1 MAMSM
6 AAMIT
11 VTGCGSFGSKNQ
23 SLTPPTD
30 SQTAVK
36 DGTIST
42 EFKDQGI
49 KLFYTFTGNLDR
61 IEVYGLAPA
70 WKGNVDVLA
79 EADAMDKL
87 VKFVHGQTVST
98 DRRVKI
104 MAKSLDKA
112 RDNSLNRFK
121 SNDDNLNFDSKELEN
136 SGSENTSNNTSRR
149 IADRVCVRSEIVW
162 YRMVKCMWPCISG
175 VKKTRPLRNSS
186 AVACVDA
193 TLDLLDAVRDPGP
206 AGLVTECAPASR
218 AQPADHPAHHWAV
231 DEKGSH

>member
-1 MAMSM
+1 MKKTALAMSM

-11 VTGCGSFGSKNQ
+11 LTGCGSFGSKQ
-23 SLTPPTD
+23 QALSPPTD

-42 EFKDQGI
+42 EFKDEGI

-112 RDNSLNRFK
+112 RDNTLNRFK

-149 IADRVCVRSEIVW
+149 IADRVENTLVTTVTTITAKGRLTGVR
-162 YRMVKCMWPCISG
+162 K
-175 VKKTRPLRNSS
+175 
-186 AVACVDA
+186 
-193 TLDLLDAVRDPGP
+193 VRDSVVQDGKMY
-206 AGLVTECAPASR
+206 V
-218 AQPADHPAHHWAV
+218 AV
-231 DEKGSH
+231 YQWSEKDQATSEFIRGRMR

>member
-1 MAMSM
+1 MMMKKTALAMSV

-11 VTGCGSFGSKNQ
+11 LTGCGSFGSKQ
-23 SLTPPTD
+23 QALSPSTD

-36 DGTIST
+36 EGTIST
-42 EFKDQGI
+42 EFKDEGI

-112 RDNSLNRFK
+112 RDNTLNRFK

-149 IADRVCVRSEIVW
+149 IADRVENTLVTTVTNITAKGRLTGVR
-162 YRMVKCMWPCISG
+162 K
-175 VKKTRPLRNSS
+175 
-186 AVACVDA
+186 
-193 TLDLLDAVRDPGP
+193 VRDSVVQDGKMY
-206 AGLVTECAPASR
+206 V
-218 AQPADHPAHHWAV
+218 AV
-231 DEKGSH
+231 YQWSEKDQATSEFVRGRMR

>member
-1 MAMSM
+1 MKKTALAMSV
-6 AAMIT
+6 AAMLT
-11 VTGCGSFGSKNQ
+11 VTGCSSFGSKQ
-23 SLTPPTD
+23 QALSPSTD

-36 DGTIST
+36 EGTIST
-42 EFKDQGI
+42 EFKDEGI

-112 RDNSLNRFK
+112 RDNTLNRFK

-149 IADRVCVRSEIVW
+149 IADRVENTLVNTVTTITAKGRLTGVR
-162 YRMVKCMWPCISG
+162 K
-175 VKKTRPLRNSS
+175 
-186 AVACVDA
+186 
-193 TLDLLDAVRDPGP
+193 VRDSVVQDGK
-206 AGLVTECAPASR
+206 LYV
-218 AQPADHPAHHWAV
+218 AV
-231 DEKGSH
+231 YQWSEKDQATSEFVRGRMR

>member
-1 MAMSM
+1 MKKTALAMSM

-11 VTGCGSFGSKNQ
+11 LTGCGSFGSKQ
-23 SLTPPTD
+23 QALSPPTD

-42 EFKDQGI
+42 EFKDEGI
-49 KLFYTFTGNLDR
+49 KLFYTFTGKLDR

-112 RDNSLNRFK
+112 RDNTLNRFK

-149 IADRVCVRSEIVW
+149 IADRVENTLVNTVTTITAKGRLTGVR
-162 YRMVKCMWPCISG
+162 K
-175 VKKTRPLRNSS
+175 
-186 AVACVDA
+186 
-193 TLDLLDAVRDPGP
+193 VRDSVVQDGK
-206 AGLVTECAPASR
+206 LYV
-218 AQPADHPAHHWAV
+218 AV
-231 DEKGSH
+231 YQWSEKDQATSELIRGRMR

>member
-1 MAMSM
+1 MKKTALAMSM

-11 VTGCGSFGSKNQ
+11 VTGCGSLGFGSKEQ
-23 SLTPPTD
+23 ALTPPSD
-30 SQTAVK
+30 SQTAVR

-42 EFKDQGI
+42 EFKDEGI

-87 VKFVHGQTVST
+87 VKFVHGKTVST

-112 RDNSLNRFK
+112 RDNTLNRFK

-136 SGSENTSNNTSRR
+136 AGSENTSNNTSRR
-149 IADRVCVRSEIVW
+149 IADRVENTLVTTVTTITAKGRLTGVR
-162 YRMVKCMWPCISG
+162 K
-175 VKKTRPLRNSS
+175 
-186 AVACVDA
+186 
-193 TLDLLDAVRDPGP
+193 VRDSVVQDGKMY
-206 AGLVTECAPASR
+206 V
-218 AQPADHPAHHWAV
+218 AV
-231 DEKGSH
+231 YQWSEKDQATSEFVRGRMR

>member
-1 MAMSM
+1 MKKTALAMSM

-11 VTGCGSFGSKNQ
+11 VTGCGSLGFGSKEQ
-23 SLTPPTD
+23 ALTPPSD
-30 SQTAVK
+30 SQTAVR

-42 EFKDQGI
+42 EFKDEGI
-49 KLFYTFTGNLDR
+49 KLFYTFTGKLDR

-87 VKFVHGQTVST
+87 VKFVHGKTVST

-112 RDNSLNRFK
+112 RDNTLNRFK

-149 IADRVCVRSEIVW
+149 IADRVENTLVTTVTNITAKGRLTGVR
-162 YRMVKCMWPCISG
+162 K
-175 VKKTRPLRNSS
+175 
-186 AVACVDA
+186 
-193 TLDLLDAVRDPGP
+193 VRDSVVQDGKMY
-206 AGLVTECAPASR
+206 V
-218 AQPADHPAHHWAV
+218 AV
-231 DEKGSH
+231 YQWSEKDQATSEFIRGRMR

>member
-1 MAMSM
+1 MKKTALAMSV

-11 VTGCGSFGSKNQ
+11 LTGCGSFGSKQ
-23 SLTPPTD
+23 QALSPSTD

-36 DGTIST
+36 EGTIST
-42 EFKDQGI
+42 EFKDEGI

-112 RDNSLNRFK
+112 RDNTLNRFK

-149 IADRVCVRSEIVW
+149 IADRVENTLVTTVTNITAKGRLTGVR
-162 YRMVKCMWPCISG
+162 K
-175 VKKTRPLRNSS
+175 
-186 AVACVDA
+186 
-193 TLDLLDAVRDPGP
+193 VRDSVVQDGKMY
-206 AGLVTECAPASR
+206 V
-218 AQPADHPAHHWAV
+218 AV
-231 DEKGSH
+231 YQWSEKDQATSEFVRGRMR

>member
-1 MAMSM
+1 MKKTALAMSM

-11 VTGCGSFGSKNQ
+11 VTGCGSFGSKQ
-23 SLTPPTD
+23 QALSPSTD

-112 RDNSLNRFK
+112 RDNTLNRFK
-121 SNDDNLNFDSKELEN
+121 SNDDNLNFDSRELEN
-136 SGSENTSNNTSRR
+136 SGPENTSNNTSRR
-149 IADRVCVRSEIVW
+149 IADRVENTLVNTVTTITAKGRLTGVRKIRDSVVQDGKMYVAVYQWSEKDQATSEFVRG
-162 YRMVKCMWPCISG
+162 RM
-175 VKKTRPLRNSS
+175 R
-186 AVACVDA
+186 
-193 TLDLLDAVRDPGP
+193 
-206 AGLVTECAPASR
+206 
-218 AQPADHPAHHWAV
+218 
-231 DEKGSH
+231 

>member
-1 MAMSM
+1 MMKKTALAMSM

-11 VTGCGSFGSKNQ
+11 VTGCGSLGFGSKEQ
-23 SLTPPTD
+23 ALTPPSD
-30 SQTAVK
+30 SQTAVR

-42 EFKDQGI
+42 EFKDEGI
-49 KLFYTFTGNLDR
+49 KLFYTFTGKLDR

-112 RDNSLNRFK
+112 RDNTLNRFK

-149 IADRVCVRSEIVW
+149 IADRVENTLVNTVTTITAKGRLTGVR
-162 YRMVKCMWPCISG
+162 K
-175 VKKTRPLRNSS
+175 
-186 AVACVDA
+186 
-193 TLDLLDAVRDPGP
+193 VRDSVVQDGKMY
-206 AGLVTECAPASR
+206 V
-218 AQPADHPAHHWAV
+218 AV
-231 DEKGSH
+231 YQWSEKDQATSEFIRGRMR

>member
-1 MAMSM
+1 MMKKTAMAMSM

-11 VTGCGSFGSKNQ
+11 VTGCGSFGSKQQ
-23 SLTPPTD
+23 SLTPPSD

-112 RDNSLNRFK
+112 RDNTLNRFK

-149 IADRVCVRSEIVW
+149 IADRVENTLVTTVTNITAKGRLTGVR
-162 YRMVKCMWPCISG
+162 K
-175 VKKTRPLRNSS
+175 
-186 AVACVDA
+186 
-193 TLDLLDAVRDPGP
+193 VRDSVVQDGKMY
-206 AGLVTECAPASR
+206 V
-218 AQPADHPAHHWAV
+218 AV
-231 DEKGSH
+231 YQWSEKDQATSEFVRGRMR

>member
-1 MAMSM
+1 MMKKTALAMSV
-6 AAMIT
+6 AVAMT
-11 VTGCGSFGSKNQ
+11 LTGCGSFGNKQQALS
-23 SLTPPTD
+23 PPSD

-49 KLFYTFTGNLDR
+49 KLFYTFTGKLDR

-112 RDNSLNRFK
+112 RDNTLNRFK

-136 SGSENTSNNTSRR
+136 IGEENSLNNTSRR
-149 IADRVCVRSEIVW
+149 IADRVENTLVNTVTTITAKGRLTGVR
-162 YRMVKCMWPCISG
+162 K
-175 VKKTRPLRNSS
+175 
-186 AVACVDA
+186 
-193 TLDLLDAVRDPGP
+193 VRDSVVQDGK
-206 AGLVTECAPASR
+206 LYV
-218 AQPADHPAHHWAV
+218 AV
-231 DEKGSH
+231 YQWSEKDQATSEFVRGRMR

>member
-1 MAMSM
+1 MKKTALAMSV

-11 VTGCGSFGSKNQ
+11 LTGCGSFGSKQ
-23 SLTPPTD
+23 QALSPPTD

-104 MAKSLDKA
+104 MARSLDKA
-112 RDNSLNRFK
+112 RDNTLNRFK
-121 SNDDNLNFDSKELEN
+121 SNDDNLNFDSQELEN
-136 SGSENTSNNTSRR
+136 AGSDNSTNNTSRR
-149 IADRVCVRSEIVW
+149 IADRVENTLVTTVTNITAKGRLTGVR
-162 YRMVKCMWPCISG
+162 K
-175 VKKTRPLRNSS
+175 
-186 AVACVDA
+186 
-193 TLDLLDAVRDPGP
+193 VRDSVVQDGK
-206 AGLVTECAPASR
+206 LYV
-218 AQPADHPAHHWAV
+218 AV
-231 DEKGSH
+231 YQWSEKDQATSEFVRGRMR

>member
-1 MAMSM
+1 MMKKTALAMSM

-11 VTGCGSFGSKNQ
+11 LTGCSSLGFGSKEQ
-23 SLTPPTD
+23 ALTPPSD
-30 SQTAVK
+30 SQTAVR

-42 EFKDQGI
+42 EFKDEGI
-49 KLFYTFTGNLDR
+49 KLFYTFTGKLDR

-87 VKFVHGQTVST
+87 VKFVHGKTVST

-112 RDNSLNRFK
+112 RDNTLNRFK

-149 IADRVCVRSEIVW
+149 IADRVENTLVNTVTTITAKGRLTGVR
-162 YRMVKCMWPCISG
+162 K
-175 VKKTRPLRNSS
+175 
-186 AVACVDA
+186 
-193 TLDLLDAVRDPGP
+193 VRDSVVQDGK
-206 AGLVTECAPASR
+206 LYV
-218 AQPADHPAHHWAV
+218 AV
-231 DEKGSH
+231 YQWSEKDQATSEFIRGRMR

>member
-1 MAMSM
+1 MKKTALAMSM

-11 VTGCGSFGSKNQ
+11 LTGCGSFGSKQ
-23 SLTPPTD
+23 QALSPPTD

-42 EFKDQGI
+42 EFKDEGI
-49 KLFYTFTGNLDR
+49 KLFYTFTGKLDR

-112 RDNSLNRFK
+112 RDNTLNRFK

-149 IADRVCVRSEIVW
+149 IADRVENTLVTTVTNITAKGRLTGVR
-162 YRMVKCMWPCISG
+162 K
-175 VKKTRPLRNSS
+175 
-186 AVACVDA
+186 
-193 TLDLLDAVRDPGP
+193 VRDSVVQDGKMY
-206 AGLVTECAPASR
+206 V
-218 AQPADHPAHHWAV
+218 AV
-231 DEKGSH
+231 YQWSEKDQATSEFIRGRMR

>member
-1 MAMSM
+1 MMKKTALAMSM

-11 VTGCGSFGSKNQ
+11 VTGCGSFGSKQ
-23 SLTPPTD
+23 QALSPSTD

-112 RDNSLNRFK
+112 RDNTLNRFK
-121 SNDDNLNFDSKELEN
+121 SNDDNLNFDSRELEN
-136 SGSENTSNNTSRR
+136 SGPENTSNNTSRR
-149 IADRVCVRSEIVW
+149 IADRVENTLVNTVTTITAKGRLTGVRKIRDSVVQDGKLYVAVYQWSEKDQATSEFVRG
-162 YRMVKCMWPCISG
+162 RM
-175 VKKTRPLRNSS
+175 R
-186 AVACVDA
+186 
-193 TLDLLDAVRDPGP
+193 
-206 AGLVTECAPASR
+206 
-218 AQPADHPAHHWAV
+218 
-231 DEKGSH
+231 

>member
-1 MAMSM
+1 MMKKTALAMSM

-11 VTGCGSFGSKNQ
+11 VTGCGSFGSKQ
-23 SLTPPTD
+23 QALSPSTD

-42 EFKDQGI
+42 EFKDEGI

-112 RDNSLNRFK
+112 RDNTLNRFK

-149 IADRVCVRSEIVW
+149 IADRVENTLVTTVTTITAKGRLTGVR
-162 YRMVKCMWPCISG
+162 K
-175 VKKTRPLRNSS
+175 
-186 AVACVDA
+186 
-193 TLDLLDAVRDPGP
+193 VRDSVVQDGKMY
-206 AGLVTECAPASR
+206 V
-218 AQPADHPAHHWAV
+218 AV
-231 DEKGSH
+231 YQWSEKDQATSEFIRGRMR

>member
-1 MAMSM
+1 MKKTALAMSM

-11 VTGCGSFGSKNQ
+11 VTGCGSFGSKQ
-23 SLTPPTD
+23 QALTPPSD

-42 EFKDQGI
+42 EFKDEGI

-121 SNDDNLNFDSKELEN
+121 SNDDNLNFDSRELEN
-136 SGSENTSNNTSRR
+136 AGPENSSNNTSRR
-149 IADRVCVRSEIVW
+149 IADRVENTLVTTVTTITAKGRLTGVR
-162 YRMVKCMWPCISG
+162 K
-175 VKKTRPLRNSS
+175 
-186 AVACVDA
+186 
-193 TLDLLDAVRDPGP
+193 VRDSVVQDGKMY
-206 AGLVTECAPASR
+206 V
-218 AQPADHPAHHWAV
+218 AV
-231 DEKGSH
+231 YQWSEKDQATSEFIRGRMR

>member
-1 MAMSM
+1 MKKTALAMSM

-11 VTGCGSFGSKNQ
+11 VTGCGSFGSKQ
-23 SLTPPTD
+23 QALSPSTD

-42 EFKDQGI
+42 EFKDEGI

-112 RDNSLNRFK
+112 RDNTLNRFK

-149 IADRVCVRSEIVW
+149 IADRVENTLVTTVTNITAKGRLTGVR
-162 YRMVKCMWPCISG
+162 K
-175 VKKTRPLRNSS
+175 
-186 AVACVDA
+186 
-193 TLDLLDAVRDPGP
+193 VRDSVVQDGKMY
-206 AGLVTECAPASR
+206 V
-218 AQPADHPAHHWAV
+218 AV
-231 DEKGSH
+231 YQWSEKDQATSEFIRGRMR

>member
-1 MAMSM
+1 MMKKTALAMSM

-11 VTGCGSFGSKNQ
+11 VTGCGSFGSKQ
-23 SLTPPTD
+23 QALTPSTD

-36 DGTIST
+36 EGTIST
-42 EFKDQGI
+42 EFKDEGI

-112 RDNSLNRFK
+112 RDNTLNRFK

-136 SGSENTSNNTSRR
+136 AGPENSSNNTSRR
-149 IADRVCVRSEIVW
+149 IADRVENTLVTTVTTITAKGRLTGVR
-162 YRMVKCMWPCISG
+162 K
-175 VKKTRPLRNSS
+175 
-186 AVACVDA
+186 
-193 TLDLLDAVRDPGP
+193 VRDSVVQDGKMY
-206 AGLVTECAPASR
+206 V
-218 AQPADHPAHHWAV
+218 AV
-231 DEKGSH
+231 YQWSEKDQATSEFIRGRMR

>member
-1 MAMSM
+1 MMKKTALAMSM
-6 AAMIT
+6 AAMLT
-11 VTGCGSFGSKNQ
+11 VTGCGSFGSKQ
-23 SLTPPTD
+23 QALTPSTD

-36 DGTIST
+36 EGTIST
-42 EFKDQGI
+42 EFKDEGI

-112 RDNSLNRFK
+112 RDNTLNRFK

-149 IADRVCVRSEIVW
+149 IADRVENTLVTTVTNITAKGRLTGVR
-162 YRMVKCMWPCISG
+162 K
-175 VKKTRPLRNSS
+175 
-186 AVACVDA
+186 
-193 TLDLLDAVRDPGP
+193 VRDSVVQDGKMY
-206 AGLVTECAPASR
+206 V
-218 AQPADHPAHHWAV
+218 AV
-231 DEKGSH
+231 YQWSEKDQATSEFIRGRMR

>member
-1 MAMSM
+1 MKKTALAMSM

-11 VTGCGSFGSKNQ
+11 VTGCGSFGSKQ
-23 SLTPPTD
+23 QALSPSTD

-112 RDNSLNRFK
+112 RDNTLNRFK
-121 SNDDNLNFDSKELEN
+121 SNDDNLNFDSRELEN
-136 SGSENTSNNTSRR
+136 SGLENTSNNTSRR
-149 IADRVCVRSEIVW
+149 IADRVENTLVNTVTTITAKGRLTGVRKIRDSVVQDGKLYVAVYQWSEKDQATSEFVRG
-162 YRMVKCMWPCISG
+162 RM
-175 VKKTRPLRNSS
+175 R
-186 AVACVDA
+186 
-193 TLDLLDAVRDPGP
+193 
-206 AGLVTECAPASR
+206 
-218 AQPADHPAHHWAV
+218 
-231 DEKGSH
+231 

>member
-1 MAMSM
+1 MMKKTALAMSM

-11 VTGCGSFGSKNQ
+11 LTGCGSFGSKQ
-23 SLTPPTD
+23 QALSPSTD

-42 EFKDQGI
+42 EFKDEGI

-112 RDNSLNRFK
+112 RDNTLNRFK

-136 SGSENTSNNTSRR
+136 VGSENSSNNTSRR
-149 IADRVCVRSEIVW
+149 IADRVENTLVNTVTTITAKGRLTGVR
-162 YRMVKCMWPCISG
+162 K
-175 VKKTRPLRNSS
+175 
-186 AVACVDA
+186 
-193 TLDLLDAVRDPGP
+193 VRDSVVQDGK
-206 AGLVTECAPASR
+206 LYV
-218 AQPADHPAHHWAV
+218 AV
-231 DEKGSH
+231 YQWSEKDQATSEFIRGRMR

>member
-1 MAMSM
+1 MMKKTALAMSM

-11 VTGCGSFGSKNQ
+11 VTGCGSFGSKQ
-23 SLTPPTD
+23 QALSPSTD

-42 EFKDQGI
+42 EFKDEGI

-112 RDNSLNRFK
+112 RDNTLNRFK

-149 IADRVCVRSEIVW
+149 IADRVENTLVTTVTNITAKGRLTGVR
-162 YRMVKCMWPCISG
+162 K
-175 VKKTRPLRNSS
+175 
-186 AVACVDA
+186 
-193 TLDLLDAVRDPGP
+193 VRDSVVQDGKTY
-206 AGLVTECAPASR
+206 V
-218 AQPADHPAHHWAV
+218 AV
-231 DEKGSH
+231 YQWSEKDQATSEFIRGRMR

>member
-1 MAMSM
+1 MKKTALAMSV

-11 VTGCGSFGSKNQ
+11 LTGCSSLGFGNKQQALSP
-23 SLTPPTD
+23 SSD

-112 RDNSLNRFK
+112 RDNTLNRFK

-136 SGSENTSNNTSRR
+136 SGSENISNNTSRR
-149 IADRVCVRSEIVW
+149 IADRVENTLVNTVTTITAKGRLTGVR
-162 YRMVKCMWPCISG
+162 K
-175 VKKTRPLRNSS
+175 
-186 AVACVDA
+186 
-193 TLDLLDAVRDPGP
+193 VRDSVVQDGKMY
-206 AGLVTECAPASR
+206 V
-218 AQPADHPAHHWAV
+218 AV
-231 DEKGSH
+231 YQWSEKDQATSEFVRGRMR

>member
-1 MAMSM
+1 MKKTALAMSM

-11 VTGCGSFGSKNQ
+11 LTGCGSLGFGNKEQ
-23 SLTPPTD
+23 ALAPPSD
-30 SQTAVK
+30 SQTAVR

-42 EFKDQGI
+42 EFKDEGI
-49 KLFYTFTGNLDR
+49 KLFYTFTGKLDR

-112 RDNSLNRFK
+112 RDNTLNRFK

-136 SGSENTSNNTSRR
+136 AGSENTSNNTSRR
-149 IADRVCVRSEIVW
+149 IADRVENTLVTTVTNITAKGRLTGVR
-162 YRMVKCMWPCISG
+162 K
-175 VKKTRPLRNSS
+175 
-186 AVACVDA
+186 
-193 TLDLLDAVRDPGP
+193 VRDSVVQDGKMY
-206 AGLVTECAPASR
+206 V
-218 AQPADHPAHHWAV
+218 AV
-231 DEKGSH
+231 YQWSEKDQATSEFIRGRMR

>member
-1 MAMSM
+1 MMKKTALAMSM

-11 VTGCGSFGSKNQ
+11 VTGCGSFGSKQ
-23 SLTPPTD
+23 QALTPPSD

-42 EFKDQGI
+42 EFKDEGI

-121 SNDDNLNFDSKELEN
+121 SNDDNLNFDSRELEN
-136 SGSENTSNNTSRR
+136 AGPENSSNNTSRR
-149 IADRVCVRSEIVW
+149 IADRVENTLVTTVTTITAKGRLTGVR
-162 YRMVKCMWPCISG
+162 K
-175 VKKTRPLRNSS
+175 
-186 AVACVDA
+186 
-193 TLDLLDAVRDPGP
+193 VRDSVVQDGKMY
-206 AGLVTECAPASR
+206 V
-218 AQPADHPAHHWAV
+218 AV
-231 DEKGSH
+231 YQWSEKDQATSEFIRGRMR

>member
-1 MAMSM
+1 MKKTALAMSM

-11 VTGCGSFGSKNQ
+11 VTGCSSFGSKQ
-23 SLTPPTD
+23 QALTPPSD
-30 SQTAVK
+30 SQTAVR

-112 RDNSLNRFK
+112 RDNTLNRFK
-121 SNDDNLNFDSKELEN
+121 SNDDNLNFDSRELEN
-136 SGSENTSNNTSRR
+136 AGSENTSNNASRR
-149 IADRVCVRSEIVW
+149 IADRVENTLVNTVTTITAKGRLTGVR
-162 YRMVKCMWPCISG
+162 K
-175 VKKTRPLRNSS
+175 
-186 AVACVDA
+186 
-193 TLDLLDAVRDPGP
+193 VRDSVVQDGKMY
-206 AGLVTECAPASR
+206 V
-218 AQPADHPAHHWAV
+218 AV
-231 DEKGSH
+231 YQWSEKDQATSEFVRGRMR

>member
-1 MAMSM
+1 MKKTALAMSM

-11 VTGCGSFGSKNQ
+11 VTGCGSLGFGNKQQALSP
-23 SLTPPTD
+23 SSD

-42 EFKDQGI
+42 EFKDEGI

-112 RDNSLNRFK
+112 RDNTLNRFK

-149 IADRVCVRSEIVW
+149 IADRVENTLVTTVTNITAKGRLTGVR
-162 YRMVKCMWPCISG
+162 K
-175 VKKTRPLRNSS
+175 
-186 AVACVDA
+186 
-193 TLDLLDAVRDPGP
+193 VRDSVVQDGKMY
-206 AGLVTECAPASR
+206 V
-218 AQPADHPAHHWAV
+218 AV
-231 DEKGSH
+231 YQWSEKDQATSEFVRGRMR

>member
-1 MAMSM
+1 MMKKTALAISM

-11 VTGCGSFGSKNQ
+11 VTGCSSFGSKQQ
-23 SLTPPTD
+23 SLTPPSD

-42 EFKDQGI
+42 EFKDEGI

-112 RDNSLNRFK
+112 RDNTLNRFK

-149 IADRVCVRSEIVW
+149 IADRVDNTLVTTVTNITAKGRLTGVR
-162 YRMVKCMWPCISG
+162 K
-175 VKKTRPLRNSS
+175 
-186 AVACVDA
+186 
-193 TLDLLDAVRDPGP
+193 VRDSVVQDGKMY
-206 AGLVTECAPASR
+206 V
-218 AQPADHPAHHWAV
+218 AV
-231 DEKGSH
+231 YQWSEKDQATSEFVRGRMR

>member
-1 MAMSM
+1 MMKKTALAMSM

-11 VTGCGSFGSKNQ
+11 LTGCGSFGSKQ
-23 SLTPPTD
+23 QALSPSTD

-42 EFKDQGI
+42 EFKDEGI

-87 VKFVHGQTVST
+87 VKFVHGQTVNT

-112 RDNSLNRFK
+112 RDNTLNRFK

-149 IADRVCVRSEIVW
+149 IADRVENTLVTTVTTITAKGRLTGVR
-162 YRMVKCMWPCISG
+162 K
-175 VKKTRPLRNSS
+175 
-186 AVACVDA
+186 
-193 TLDLLDAVRDPGP
+193 VRDSVVQDGK
-206 AGLVTECAPASR
+206 LYV
-218 AQPADHPAHHWAV
+218 AV
-231 DEKGSH
+231 YQWSEKDQATSEFIRGRMR